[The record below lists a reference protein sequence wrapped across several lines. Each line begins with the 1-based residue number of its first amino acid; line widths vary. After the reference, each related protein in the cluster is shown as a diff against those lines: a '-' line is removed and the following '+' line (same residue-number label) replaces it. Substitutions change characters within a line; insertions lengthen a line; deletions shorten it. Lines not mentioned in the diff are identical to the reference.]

1 MSSPKLD
8 KLFQATAQS
17 AISVNPAQND
27 IVFAVRDLCVN
38 KPDGELLIKPFS
50 FELREGDRL
59 IISGPSGCG
68 KSTVLRAAHGLWP
81 WGQGQ
86 IEINPQVNQLIVA
99 QKPHLP
105 LINLKGIVCF
115 PDFMDEHSDEDV
127 AAALTKAGLA
137 KLTPH
142 MNDNEKDGS
151 FWQSL
156 SGGEQQRISFAR
168 ILLHRPSLL
177 MLDEVTASLDI
188 KAQNELYSTL
198 LRELPDSVIISISHR
213 KELEQ
218 FHNRHAAIENQTL
231 TIRKH
236 SYDPENDADYCCTCP
251 HLRNPGLTI

>member
-1 MSSPKLD
+1 MTKSKLD
-8 KLFQATAQS
+8 SLFQATANRSISIHPTQQGTVF
-17 AISVNPAQND
+17 AIS
-27 IVFAVRDLCVN
+27 DLSITR
-38 KPDGELLIKPFS
+38 PDGSLLIKPFS
-50 FELREGDRL
+50 LEMKSGERL
-59 IISGPSGCG
+59 MISGPSGCG

-81 WGQGQ
+81 WGTGR
-86 IEINPQVNQLIVA
+86 IEIDPQARQLIVA

-105 LINLKGIVCF
+105 LTNLKGIVCF
-115 PDFMDEHSDEDV
+115 PDFTDQFNDDDV
-127 AAALTKAGLA
+127 AAAMTKAGLGQ
-137 KLTPH
+137 LIGD
-142 MNDNEKDGS
+142 MNDNSKDGKH
-151 FWQSL
+151 WQSL

-218 FHNRHAAIENQTL
+218 FHNRHATIENQTL
-231 TIRKH
+231 AIRKH